1 MQRKHSDDEAR
12 RAEIVKEAHREFR
25 TNGFTAAS
33 IASIARGANVSTAT
47 IYRLIGGKNELF
59 AAAMDDAVVDFENWL
74 QLKPLSANPLEALVE
89 TLKTYADYIM
99 RPTFRG
105 ESRAFIG
112 ELGRNTGLDSKQGKW
127 ARDAV
132 RRKIG
137 GYIESCVEA
146 GVLTGNDINRMTYFA
161 IAVVFDGCCTEA
173 LFQGDNHEAELTAQ
187 QYAEQAVEWL
197 LKVFGSADRA
207 R

>member
-1 MQRKHSDDEAR
+1 MLRKHNDDDAR
-12 RAEIVKEAHREFR
+12 RSEIVKEAHSEFR
-25 TNGFTAAS
+25 TNGFNAAS
-33 IASIARGANVSTAT
+33 IASIARRANVSTAT

-74 QLKPLSANPLEALVE
+74 KSKPSSADPLEALVE
-89 TLKTYADYIM
+89 ILKTYADYVM

-112 ELGRNTGLDSKQGKW
+112 ELGRNTGLDSEQGKW

-137 GYIESCVEA
+137 SAIERCVEA
-146 GVLTGNDINRMTYFA
+146 GALTGNDIDKMTYFS
-161 IAVVFDGCCTEA
+161 IAVVFDACCTEA
-173 LFQGDNHEAELTAQ
+173 LFQGDNYEPELTAQ
-187 QYAEQAVEWL
+187 QYAEQAVDWL
-197 LKVFGSADRA
+197 LKVFG
-207 R
+207 